1 MYILSKKLVL
11 HVDICIKFTVG
22 IPQKRVLNEIRGFL
36 KRAYTWTMAQRAAK
50 KPTKPKQHKTP
61 KKPKKPKKP
70 KNAKAKKVELNPKEL
85 KYIFKKTFE
94 TLWLK

>member
-36 KRAYTWTMAQRAAK
+36 KRSYTWTMAQREA
-50 KPTKPKQHKTP
+50 